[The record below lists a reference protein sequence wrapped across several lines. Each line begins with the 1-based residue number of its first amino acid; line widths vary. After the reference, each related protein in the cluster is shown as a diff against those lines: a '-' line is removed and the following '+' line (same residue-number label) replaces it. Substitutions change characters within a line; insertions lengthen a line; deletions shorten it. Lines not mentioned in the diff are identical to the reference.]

1 MDKKKLPV
9 ISIVFYVLA
18 ALSLAYAVWGI
29 TYSSK
34 IISEA
39 IAMGQLVVEGSEFEI
54 ISYYVSNTGL
64 FVLLASILVGLGWVL
79 QILSTP
85 EVVYFEEELE
95 DLELDEEALEEIV
108 EEKFEELEEAIEEE
122 ASEE

>member
-9 ISIVFYVLA
+9 ISIVFYALA
-18 ALSLAYAVWGI
+18 VLSLAYAVWGI

-34 IISEA
+34 IVSEA
-39 IAMGQLVVEGSEFEI
+39 IAMGQLVVKGSEFEI

-64 FVLLASILVGLGWVL
+64 FVLLAAILVGLGWVI

-85 EVVYFEEELE
+85 EVVYFEDELAEEAPLEENLEELI
-95 DLELDEEALEEIV
+95 EEV
-108 EEKFEELEEAIEEE
+108 EAEIEEE

>member
-1 MDKKKLPV
+1 MEKKKLPV

-18 ALSLAYAVWGI
+18 ALALAYAIWGI

-34 IISEA
+34 IVSEA
-39 IAMGQLVVEGSEFEI
+39 IAMGQLVVKGSEFEI

-64 FVLLASILVGLGWVL
+64 FILLAAILVGLGWVL

-85 EVVYFEEELE
+85 EVVYFEDELTDN
-95 DLELDEEALEEIV
+95 DLDIEALEESV
-108 EEKFEELEEAIEEE
+108 EEKLEEFEEEIEEE

>member
-34 IISEA
+34 IVSEA
-39 IAMGQLVVEGSEFEI
+39 IAMGQLIVEGSEFEI
-54 ISYYVSNTGL
+54 VSYYVSNTGL
-64 FVLLASILVGLGWVL
+64 FLLLAAVLVGLGWIL

-85 EVVYFEEELE
+85 EVVYFEEELD
-95 DLELDEEALEEIV
+95 DLELDKEALEEGV
-108 EEKFEELEEAIEEE
+108 EEELEAVEEAVEEE

>member
-9 ISIVFYVLA
+9 ISIVFYILA
-18 ALSLAYAVWGI
+18 ALSLAYAIWGI

-34 IISEA
+34 IVSEA
-39 IAMGQLVVEGSEFEI
+39 IAMGQLVVEGSEFEV

-64 FVLLASILVGLGWVL
+64 FILLAAVLVGLGWIL

-85 EVVYFEEELE
+85 EVVYFE
-95 DLELDEEALEEIV
+95 DELDEETPIEESLEELL
-108 EEKFEELEEAIEEE
+108 EEVEEAIEEE

>member
-64 FVLLASILVGLGWVL
+64 FVLLAAILVGLGWVL

-85 EVVYFEEELE
+85 EVVYFEEELD
-95 DLELDEEALEEIV
+95 DLELDEEAVEEGVEEKLEEI
-108 EEKFEELEEAIEEE
+108 EEVIEEE
-122 ASEE
+122 ASED